1 VQGFVDSLGWVRLGE
16 QAQDINA
23 AQSREV
29 MWGAGPALSLHLI
42 EDPVSLNDYVM
53 ARGYDKGAVDAL
65 AQLAEGQLDVW
76 KQDELL
82 QAIDDAA
89 DEIEK
94 ARTVIRAGV
103 GAPDEFDE
111 LFYAAITAAMADP
124 SSAVREAALYATA
137 YSPYAQYRGA
147 LEKVAN
153 TDRDENRRNDAQLL
167 LESFGDQGVPDS

>member
-1 VQGFVDSLGWVRLGE
+1 MQGFAETLGWVRLGE

-42 EDPVSLNDYVM
+42 EDPISLNDYVM
-53 ARGYDKGAVDAL
+53 ARGNDKSAVDAL
-65 AQLAEGQLDVW
+65 ARLAEGQLDVW
-76 KQDELL
+76 KQNKLL
-82 QAIDDAA
+82 EAITDAG

-94 ARTVIRAGV
+94 AKAVIRAGV

-111 LFYAAITAAMADP
+111 RFYTAITAAMSDP

-137 YSPYAQYRGA
+137 YSPYPRYRAA
-147 LEKVAN
+147 LENVAK
-153 TDRDENRRNDAQLL
+153 TDPDENRRNDAALL
-167 LESFGDQGVPDS
+167 LESFDEQGVPDS